1 MKTNRIIIT
10 LICFM
15 LGFAACAQTPSVSS
29 KTEKQ
34 TEVLVPGYKLFP
46 TTNMW
51 IFLKLDTSK
60 GLVSM
65 VQYSM
70 EDKNRLEI
78 PINYIP
84 FASGADAIPGRFNL
98 STVITDANGNS
109 LDLAGDWAVFQDP
122 DETKFTNYL
131 HYDQTSETMFS
142 VKENDAFML
151 EYDQGRESLPVY
163 VNGIVDKRRSVF
175 LQGATRDLIYKDG
188 RIHTDYRDV
197 YILYNAAYG
206 DPDLHAIIDDNTL
219 TFEDLPNV
227 RLRRIK
233 AFEK

>member
-1 MKTNRIIIT
+1 
-10 LICFM
+10 
-15 LGFAACAQTPSVSS
+15 
-29 KTEKQ
+29 
-34 TEVLVPGYKLFP
+34 
-46 TTNMW
+46 
-51 IFLKLDTSK
+51 
-60 GLVSM
+60 
-65 VQYSM
+65 
-70 EDKNRLEI
+70 
-78 PINYIP
+78 
-84 FASGADAIPGRFNL
+84 
-98 STVITDANGNS
+98 
-109 LDLAGDWAVFQDP
+109 
-122 DETKFTNYL
+122 
-131 HYDQTSETMFS
+131 MFS

-163 VNGIVDKRRSVF
+163 VNGLVDKRRCVF

-206 DPDLHAIIDDNTL
+206 DTDLHDIIDDNTL

>member
-29 KTEKQ
+29 KTGKQ

-65 VQYSM
+65 VQYSI

-84 FASGADAIPGRFNL
+84 FASGSDAIPGRFNL
-98 STVITDANGNS
+98 YATQNMWTFIL
-109 LDLAGDWAVFQDP
+109 LDEV
-122 DETKFTNYL
+122 
-131 HYDQTSETMFS
+131 
-142 VKENDAFML
+142 
-151 EYDQGRESLPVY
+151 
-163 VNGIVDKRRSVF
+163 
-175 LQGATRDLIYKDG
+175 DG
-188 RIHTDYRDV
+188 RTWQVQWSTDGKEV
-197 YILYNAAYG
+197 IVPINAGSNIYSIQFSY
-206 DPDLHAIIDDNTL
+206 PSDNRGAGL
-219 TFEDLPNV
+219 
-227 RLRRIK
+227 RLVPPVLCPQRHRPK
-233 AFEK
+233 DFPSQC

>member
-29 KTEKQ
+29 KTGKQ

-98 STVITDANGNS
+98 YATQNMWI
-109 LDLAGDWAVFQDP
+109 
-122 DETKFTNYL
+122 
-131 HYDQTSETMFS
+131 
-142 VKENDAFML
+142 FML
-151 EYDQGRESLPVY
+151 LLMLLLT
-163 VNGIVDKRRSVF
+163 ILRSPSKIF
-175 LQGATRDLIYKDG
+175 PMCAS
-188 RIHTDYRDV
+188 
-197 YILYNAAYG
+197 A
-206 DPDLHAIIDDNTL
+206 
-219 TFEDLPNV
+219 E
-227 RLRRIK
+227 
-233 AFEK
+233 

>member
-10 LICFM
+10 LICLM
-15 LGFAACAQTPSVSS
+15 LGFAACAQTPSATS
-29 KTEKQ
+29 KAGKQ

-98 STVITDANGNS
+98 YATQNMWTFILLDEVDGRTWQVQWSTDG
-109 LDLAGDWAVFQDP
+109 
-122 DETKFTNYL
+122 
-131 HYDQTSETMFS
+131 
-142 VKENDAFML
+142 KE
-151 EYDQGRESLPVY
+151 
-163 VNGIVDKRRSVF
+163 GIVP
-175 LQGATRDLIYKDG
+175 I
-188 RIHTDYRDV
+188 
-197 YILYNAAYG
+197 NAG
-206 DPDLHAIIDDNTL
+206 SNI
-219 TFEDLPNV
+219 
-227 RLRRIK
+227 
-233 AFEK
+233 